1 MVNDE
6 AAGVSAPASLDSVQV
21 AFDDRRSVAD
31 AGLILAGTLA
41 ERLGLERLINRWV
54 DLGGRPGAF
63 RPGRKVMTL
72 VHAILAGADSTED
85 CDLLRSGSRGNVL
98 GHRVMAASTG
108 GSCAPSASVTS
119 DSSTG
124 AGRGACPC
132 LEDRGRPGH
141 LSPGDRRRLV
151 RRRGPRQAQ
160 AGRRLRLHQGA
171 RLSPAAGLPGQD
183 RRGLARAKP
192 QGVGQH
198 PARRR
203 ALHPGARRA
212 GQASRGRRRDPAAR
226 RLRVGSWPPPWAT
239 CGQRQRRSA

>member
-160 AGRRLRLHQGA
+160 AGRRLRLHQSA
-171 RLSPAAGLPGQD
+171 RLPPAGLARRD
-183 RRGLARAKP
+183 RRGPARAQP

-198 PARRR
+198 PAAAR
-203 ALHPGARRA
+203 ARACASPARRYRSRSSRSVA
-212 GQASRGRRRDPAAR
+212 GRS
-226 RLRVGSWPPPWAT
+226 
-239 CGQRQRRSA
+239 CGT